1 MLKKLYIIFFILFSF
16 NAIAVE
22 KKTNFNLEAFTEAKK
37 SGKTIVINSWNK
49 YCGTC
54 AKQVKILKEAEKDFP
69 DALFL
74 YYEQNKHKD
83 IAKLLDV
90 QYWATIIVYKNSKEI
105 AKEIGVTSKEDIY
118 SLIKKET

>member
-16 NAIAVE
+16 NSVAVE
-22 KKTNFNLEAFTEAKK
+22 KKTNFTFDTFTEANK

-69 DALFL
+69 DILFL

-90 QYWATIIVYKNSKEI
+90 QYWATIIVYKNSKEVV
-105 AKEIGVTSKEDIY
+105 KEIGVTSKKDIY
-118 SLIKKET
+118 SLIKKEI

>member
-90 QYWATIIVYKNSKEI
+90 QYWATIIVYKNSKEVV
-105 AKEIGVTSKEDIY
+105 KEIGVTNKKDIY
-118 SLIKKET
+118 SLIKKEI

>member
-69 DALFL
+69 DAVFL

-83 IAKLLDV
+83 IARLLDV
-90 QYWATIIVYKNSKEI
+90 QYWATIIVYKNSKEVV
-105 AKEIGVTSKEDIY
+105 KEIGVTSKKDIY
-118 SLIKKET
+118 SLIKKEI

>member
-54 AKQVKILKEAEKDFP
+54 AKQVKIL
-69 DALFL
+69 
-74 YYEQNKHKD
+74 N
-83 IAKLLDV
+83 
-90 QYWATIIVYKNSKEI
+90 
-105 AKEIGVTSKEDIY
+105 
-118 SLIKKET
+118 LIKVYLSN

>member
-1 MLKKLYIIFFILFSF
+1 MLKKLYIIFFILISF
-16 NAIAVE
+16 DSLAVE

-90 QYWATIIVYKNSKEI
+90 QYWATIIVYKNSKEVV
-105 AKEIGVTSKEDIY
+105 KEIGVTSKKDIY
-118 SLIKKET
+118 SLIKKEI

>member
-90 QYWATIIVYKNSKEI
+90 QYWATIIVYKNSKEVV
-105 AKEIGVTSKEDIY
+105 KEIGVTTKKDIY
-118 SLIKKET
+118 SLIKKEI